1 MIGIHFIYLYRQTMK
16 AMKTASLAEVKDKA
30 MTYDVVAIDEG
41 QFYHDI
47 VEFC

>member
-1 MIGIHFIYLYRQTMK
+1 MSTHDRYHYISFYRQTMK

-30 MTYDVVAIDEG
+30 MSYDVVAIDEG

-47 VEFC
+47 V